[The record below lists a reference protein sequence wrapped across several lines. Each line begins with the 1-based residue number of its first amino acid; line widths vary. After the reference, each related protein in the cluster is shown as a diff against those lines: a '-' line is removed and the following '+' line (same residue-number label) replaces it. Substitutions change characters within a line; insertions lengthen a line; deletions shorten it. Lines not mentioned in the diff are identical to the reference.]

1 MEFVTY
7 SNASQPTVMLT
18 PGLGVSYE
26 IFRGMN
32 HGELLIGAPHSN
44 CQTHRRDATSW
55 LRLAAPR

>member
-32 HGELLIGAPHSN
+32 HGELLIEHPTAIAKRIDEMLSL
-44 CQTHRRDATSW
+44 S
-55 LRLAAPR
+55 